1 MASNEEA
8 SGTRYS
14 PVLETS
20 RIFSDLC
27 EQSERLNLPS
37 EVLANKDRVS
47 FSTSHN
53 EIYFPIPFKETETL
67 AALKGIEGSVAA
79 AIADLRFGQNAQ
91 PRGVQVSLEG
101 ATAFGCQAYIAKLDG
116 LSKLDPNVKSR
127 LKNTDLLAAQ
137 SNGYRRMSANLYKT
151 KNPGEFYHIHG
162 SLEATTTL
170 NMIGLEGHRPDL
182 TDYEEI
188 IKVIEGQVQKYSV
201 SELEE
206 MNKERR
212 QAGVPALKHEEFIKT
227 PHGKLNVQEP
237 PWKVT
242 QLPGNL
248 PPTPFPSIRNGS
260 KKILEGVKVLEM
272 CRIIAGPTVTRILAE
287 YGADVL
293 KITSPNL
300 SDVPFF
306 QVDGNMGKH
315 AADLDLK
322 TEAGRA
328 EFEKLLADAD
338 VIVDGY
344 RPGALEKLG
353 YGPQAMA
360 ALAEKRG
367 KGIVYVNENCFGY
380 EGEWAGRAGWQQ
392 IADCVTG
399 IAWAQG
405 QFMGLS
411 TPVVPPFPISDYG
424 TGCMGAIAAL
434 SGLYHRAKTGGS
446 YHGKASL
453 MHYDLLLFAVGQ
465 YSAEVQEQLRASQ
478 PPEFFKL
485 RHCDSVDRIGS
496 TVLKGMKERFPH
508 LYASAGEGP
517 EGRKPLVEKWFSRAY
532 NADIEVVSPVAA
544 VEGVENRFVRA
555 SRPNG
560 ADRASWEDFKVD
572 GEGKGDVKKC

>member
-1 MASNEEA
+1 MA
-8 SGTRYS
+8 GTRYS

-27 EQSERLNLPS
+27 EQAERFDLPP

-79 AIADLRFGQNAQ
+79 AIADLRFGAGAS

-101 ATAFGCQAYIAKLDG
+101 ATAFGCQAYMAKVAG
-116 LSKLDPNVKSR
+116 LSKLDPNVKSK
-127 LKNTDLLAAQ
+127 LKNTDLLSAQ

-151 KNPGEFYHIHG
+151 KNPGEFFHIHG

-170 NMIGLEGHRPDL
+170 NMIGLEGERPDL

-188 IKVIEGQVQKYSV
+188 IKVIEEKVQKYTA
-201 SELEE
+201 SELEV

-212 QAGVPALKHEEFIKT
+212 QAGVTAYKHEDFIKT

-237 PWKVT
+237 AWKVSR
-242 QLPGNL
+242 LPGNL
-248 PPTPFPSIRNGS
+248 PPTPFPKAPSDN
-260 KKILEGVKVLEM
+260 KKILKGVKVLEM

-293 KITSPNL
+293 KITSPSL

-322 TEAGRA
+322 TEAGRK
-328 EFEKLLADAD
+328 EFEKLLDNVD

-344 RPGALEKLG
+344 RPGALDKLG
-353 YGPQAMA
+353 YGAEAMA

-405 QFMGLS
+405 KFMGLS

-434 SGLYHRAKTGGS
+434 TGLYHRAKTGGS

-453 MHYDLLLFAVGQ
+453 MHYDLLLFAMGQ
-465 YSAEVQEQLRASQ
+465 YPDDVQEELRSVQSAD
-478 PPEFFKL
+478 FFKL
-485 RHCDSVDRIGS
+485 RHCDSVDRISS
-496 TVLKGMKERFPH
+496 TVLKSMHERFPH
-508 LYASAGEGP
+508 LYLPAGHES
-517 EGRKPLVEKWFSRAY
+517 EGRKPLTELWSSAAY
-532 NADIEVVSPVAA
+532 GADVEVVKPVA
-544 VEGVENRFVRA
+544 VIGGVDNQFVRS

-560 ADRASWEDFKVD
+560 SDRATWEDFNVA
-572 GEGKGDVKKC
+572 EGDVKKA

>member
-1 MASNEEA
+1 MA
-8 SGTRYS
+8 GTRYS

-27 EQSERLNLPS
+27 EQAERFDLPP

-79 AIADLRFGQNAQ
+79 AIADLRFGAGAS

-101 ATAFGCQAYIAKLDG
+101 ATAFGCQAYMAKVAG
-116 LSKLDPNVKSR
+116 LSKLDPNVKSK
-127 LKNTDLLAAQ
+127 LKNTDLLSAQ

-151 KNPGEFYHIHG
+151 KNPGEFFHIHG

-170 NMIGLEGHRPDL
+170 NMIGLEGERPDL

-188 IKVIEGQVQKYSV
+188 IKVIEEKVQKYTA
-201 SELEE
+201 SELEV
-206 MNKERR
+206 MNKEKR
-212 QAGVPALKHEEFIKT
+212 QAGVTAYKHEDFIKT

-237 PWKVT
+237 AWKVSR
-242 QLPGNL
+242 LPGNL
-248 PPTPFPSIRNGS
+248 SPTPFPKAPSDN
-260 KKILEGVKVLEM
+260 KKILKGVKVLEM

-293 KITSPNL
+293 KITSPSL

-322 TEAGRA
+322 TEAGRK
-328 EFEKLLADAD
+328 EFEKLLDDVD

-344 RPGALEKLG
+344 RPGALDKLG
-353 YGPQAMA
+353 YGAEAMA

-380 EGEWAGRAGWQQ
+380 EGEWADRAGWQQ

-405 QFMGLS
+405 KFMGLS

-434 SGLYHRAKTGGS
+434 TGLYHRAKTGGS

-453 MHYDLLLFAVGQ
+453 MHYDLLLFAMGQ
-465 YSAEVQEQLRASQ
+465 YPDHVQEELRSVQSAD
-478 PPEFFKL
+478 FFKL
-485 RHCDSVDRIGS
+485 RHCDSVDRISS
-496 TVLKGMKERFPH
+496 TVLKSMHERFPH
-508 LYASAGEGP
+508 LYLPAGHES
-517 EGRKPLVEKWFSRAY
+517 EGRKPLTELWSSAAY
-532 NADIEVVSPVAA
+532 GADVEVVKPVA
-544 VEGVENRFVRA
+544 VIGGVDNQFVRS

-560 ADRASWEDFKVD
+560 SDRATWEDFNVA
-572 GEGKGDVKKC
+572 EGDVKKA

>member
-1 MASNEEA
+1 MASSSQANG
-8 SGTRYS
+8 SPYS

-20 RIFSDLC
+20 RIFSSLC
-27 EQSERLNLPS
+27 GH
-37 EVLANKDRVS
+37 
-47 FSTSHN
+47 HN

-67 AALKGIEGSVAA
+67 AALKGTEGSVAA
-79 AIADLRFGQNAQ
+79 AIADLRFGPGSQ
-91 PRGVQVSLEG
+91 PRGVRVSLEA
-101 ATAFGCQAYIAKLDG
+101 ATAFGCQAYMAKLDG
-116 LSKLDPNVKSR
+116 LSKLDPAVKSK
-127 LKNTDLLAAQ
+127 LKDTDLLAAQ

-151 KNPGEFYHIHG
+151 KNPEEFYHIHG
-162 SLEATTTL
+162 SLEATSTL

-188 IKVIEGQVQKYSV
+188 IKVIEAKVQEYSI
-201 SELEE
+201 SELEA

-212 QAGVPALKHEEFIKT
+212 QAGVPALKYEDFIKT

-242 QLPGNL
+242 PLQGKIS
-248 PPTPFPSIRNGS
+248 PTPFPATSSDNKR
-260 KKILEGVKVLEM
+260 ILEGVKVLEM

-293 KITSPNL
+293 KVTSPNL

-322 TEAGRA
+322 TDAGRQ
-328 EFEKLLADAD
+328 EFEKLLADVD

-344 RPGALEKLG
+344 RPDALEKLG
-353 YGPQAMA
+353 YGPKAMA
-360 ALAEKRG
+360 AMAEKRG

-434 SGLYHRAKTGGS
+434 SGLYHRAKSGGS
-446 YHGKASL
+446 YHGKTSL
-453 MHYDLLLFAVGQ
+453 MHYDLLLFAMGQ
-465 YSAEVQEQLRASQ
+465 YSPEVQAQLRATQ

-485 RHCDSVDRIGS
+485 RHCDSVDRISS
-496 TVLKGMKERFPH
+496 TVLKGMQARFPH
-508 LYASAGEGP
+508 LYTPAGSQSE
-517 EGRKPLVEKWFSRAY
+517 EGRGSLTERWSSRAY
-532 NADIEVVSPVAA
+532 GADVEVARPVA
-544 VEGVENRFVRA
+544 VIEGVDNQFVRA

-560 ADRASWEDFKVD
+560 TDRASWEDFLVEED
-572 GEGKGDVKKC
+572 GDLRKC

>member
-1 MASNEEA
+1 MANDRSSNA
-8 SGTRYS
+8 SPYS

-20 RIFSDLC
+20 RIFSSLC
-27 EQSERLNLPS
+27 DQSERLSLPE
-37 EVLANKDRVS
+37 EVLANKDKVS

-67 AALKGIEGSVAA
+67 AALKGVEGSVAA
-79 AIADLRFGQNAQ
+79 ALADLRFGATEQS
-91 PRGVQVSLEG
+91 RSVQVSLEA
-101 ATAFGCQAYIAKLDG
+101 ATAFGCQAYMAKIDG
-116 LSKLDPNVKSR
+116 LSKLDPNVKSK
-127 LKNTDLLAAQ
+127 LKDTDLLAAQ

-188 IKVIEGQVQKYSV
+188 IKVIEAQVQKYTV
-201 SELEE
+201 PELEA

-212 QAGVPALKHEEFIKT
+212 QAGVPALKYEDFIKT
-227 PHGKLNVQEP
+227 PHGALNVEEP
-237 PWKVT
+237 PWKVAKL
-242 QLPGNL
+242 QGDIA
-248 PPTPFPSIRNGS
+248 PTPFPAARPGS
-260 KKILEGVKVLEM
+260 KRILEGVKVLEM
-272 CRIIAGPTVTRILAE
+272 CRIIAGPTVARILAE

-306 QVDGNMGKH
+306 QVDGNMGKR

-328 EFEKLLADAD
+328 EFEKLLEDVD

-353 YGPQAMA
+353 YGPKAMA

-367 KGIVYVNENCFGY
+367 KGIVFVNENCFGY

-399 IAWAQG
+399 VAWAQG
-405 QFMGLS
+405 KFMGRD
-411 TPVVPPFPISDYG
+411 TPAVPPFPISDYG

-434 SGLYHRAKTGGS
+434 TGLYHRAKTGGS
-446 YHGKASL
+446 YHGQASL

-465 YSAEVQEQLRASQ
+465 YSDEVQEKLRSAQ
-478 PPEFFKL
+478 PAEFFQL
-485 RHCDSVDRIGS
+485 RHCDSVDRISS
-496 TVLKGMKERFPH
+496 TVLKGMQKRFPH
-508 LYASAGEGP
+508 LYLDPGVES
-517 EGRKPLVEKWFSRAY
+517 EGRHPLTESWFSKAY
-532 NADIEVVSPVAA
+532 GTDIEVVKPITV
-544 VEGVENRFVRA
+544 VQGVDNQFIRA

-560 ADRASWEDFKVD
+560 SDRATWEDF
-572 GEGKGDVKKC
+572 GNEEEGDFKKC